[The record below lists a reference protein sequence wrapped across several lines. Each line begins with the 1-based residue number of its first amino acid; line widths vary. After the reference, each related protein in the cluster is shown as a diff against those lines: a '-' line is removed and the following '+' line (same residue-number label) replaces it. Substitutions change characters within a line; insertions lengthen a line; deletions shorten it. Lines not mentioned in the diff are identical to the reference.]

1 MKKNRLARLGTG
13 VGAIALSLLVAGCA
27 AEGPADGSLPAAGLP
42 DGSVEARDIAIV
54 YANRA
59 NSSGDLSVAT
69 PYIEA
74 AARGECYLVGV
85 SADGKPQAFAGTFE
99 LSEENG
105 RRRDAEIQKNIESVI
120 GLNWSAQ
127 TEESDLFSALCAA
140 NSRLAEGN
148 PDVPNLL
155 IVIDSGISTAGPVN
169 FTEEATREALLEPE
183 ALIATLRESGDLA
196 KFENIDEVVWFGL
209 GDTSGAQS
217 DSEVA
222 PNEGT
227 KAALKIFYRTLFES
241 AGVELGDDQ
250 EVFRAGSGAA
260 PAEGLPGVTV
270 VDMPRIP
277 LDENGNPVRLGDNVE
292 FDELKSDGAI
302 AFAYDSDALADE
314 AAARDALKDH
324 INQLIDFPTLK
335 VVVNGYTDTAGDA
348 SYNLDLSQRRAN
360 TVKALMVD
368 AGVPESQITAVGMG
382 EDATYETDE
391 QNRRVE
397 IVLG

>member
-1 MKKNRLARLGTG
+1 M
-13 VGAIALSLLVAGCA
+13 ALCLLVAGCA
-27 AEGPADGSLPAAGLP
+27 AEDSVEGSLSATGLSDGSTG
-42 DGSVEARDIAIV
+42 ARDIAIV

-59 NSSGDLSVAT
+59 NSSGDLSVAA

-74 AARGECYLVGV
+74 AARNECYLVGV
-85 SADGKPQAFAGTFE
+85 SADGNPQSFSGTFE

-105 RRRDAEIQKNIESVI
+105 RRRDAEIQKNIDSVM

-127 TEESDLFSALCAA
+127 TEESNLFAALCTA
-140 NSRLAEGN
+140 NSRLAEGS
-148 PDVPNLL
+148 PDIPNLL
-155 IVIDSGISTAGPVN
+155 IVIDSGISTAGPIN
-169 FTEEATREALLEPE
+169 FTEEAAREALLEPE
-183 ALIATLRESGDLA
+183 ALITTLRENGDLA

-227 KAALKIFYRTLFES
+227 KAALKIFYRTLFEA
-241 AGVELGDDQ
+241 AGVSLGDDG

-277 LDENGNPVRLGDNVE
+277 LDESGNPVRLGDNVE

-302 AFAYDSDALADE
+302 AFDYDSDALADE
-314 AAARDALKDH
+314 SAAREALKDH
-324 INQLIDFPTLK
+324 INQLIDFPTLT

-348 SYNLDLSQRRAN
+348 SYNLDLSQRRAD

-368 AGVPESQITAVGMG
+368 AGVLENQITAVGMG

>member
-1 MKKNRLARLGTG
+1 MSKSRLIRLVTG
-13 VGAIALSLLVAGCA
+13 IEAMALSLLVAGCA
-27 AEGPADGSLPAAGLP
+27 VEAPTSGSLPAT
-42 DGSVEARDIAIV
+42 GSTDESIGARDIAIV
-54 YANRA
+54 YANRT
-59 NSSGDLSVAT
+59 NSSGDLSVAA

-74 AARGECYLVGV
+74 AARNECYLVGV
-85 SADGKPQAFAGTFE
+85 SADGNPQSFSDTFE
-99 LSEENG
+99 LREENG
-105 RRRDAEIQKNIESVI
+105 RRRDAEIRRNIESVI

-127 TEESDLFSALCAA
+127 VEESNLFSALCVA
-140 NSRLAEGN
+140 NNRLAEGS
-148 PDVPNLL
+148 PDIPNLL
-155 IVIDSGISTAGPVN
+155 IVIDSGISTTGPID
-169 FTEEATREALLEPE
+169 FTEKATCEALLEPE
-183 ALIATLRESGDLA
+183 ALITALRENGDLA

-209 GDTSGAQS
+209 GETSGAQS

-227 KAALKIFYRTLFES
+227 KAALKILYRTLFEA
-241 AGVELGDDQ
+241 AGVELGDNG
-250 EVFRAGSGAA
+250 EVFRAGSGAV

-292 FDELKSDGAI
+292 FDELKSNGAI
-302 AFAYDSDALADE
+302 AFAHDSDVLTDE
-314 AAARDALKDH
+314 AAAREILKDH
-324 INQLIDFPTLK
+324 INQLIDFPSLT
-335 VVVNGYTDTAGDA
+335 VAINGYTDTVGDE

-360 TVKALMVD
+360 TVKALMVE

-382 EDATYETDE
+382 EDSTYETDE

>member
-1 MKKNRLARLGTG
+1 MKKNRLARLGAG

-27 AEGPADGSLPAAGLP
+27 AEGPADGSLPATGLP

-59 NSSGDLSVAT
+59 NSSGDLSVAA

-85 SADGKPQAFAGTFE
+85 SADGKPQAFAGAFE
-99 LSEENG
+99 LNEENG
-105 RRRDAEIQKNIESVI
+105 RRRDAEVQKNIESVI

-140 NSRLAEGN
+140 NSRLAGGN

-227 KAALKIFYRTLFES
+227 KAALKIFYRTLFEA

-250 EVFRAGSGAA
+250 EVFRAGSGFA

-302 AFAYDSDALADE
+302 KFDYDSDALADE
-314 AAARDALKDH
+314 SAAREALKDH

>member
-1 MKKNRLARLGTG
+1 MSKSRLIRLVTG
-13 VGAIALSLLVAGCA
+13 IEAMALSLLVAGCA
-27 AEGPADGSLPAAGLP
+27 VEAPTSGSLPAT
-42 DGSVEARDIAIV
+42 GSADESIGARDIAIV
-54 YANRA
+54 YANRT
-59 NSSGDLSVAT
+59 NSSGDLSVAA

-74 AARGECYLVGV
+74 AARNECYLVGV
-85 SADGKPQAFAGTFE
+85 SADGNPQSFSDTFE
-99 LSEENG
+99 LREENG
-105 RRRDAEIQKNIESVI
+105 RRRDAEIRRNIESVI

-127 TEESDLFSALCAA
+127 VEESNLFSALCVA
-140 NSRLAEGN
+140 NNRLAEGS
-148 PDVPNLL
+148 PDIPNLL
-155 IVIDSGISTAGPVN
+155 IVIDSGISTTGPID
-169 FTEEATREALLEPE
+169 FTEKATCEALLEPE
-183 ALIATLRESGDLA
+183 ALITALRENGDLA

-209 GDTSGAQS
+209 GETSGAQS

-227 KAALKIFYRTLFES
+227 KAALKILYRTLFEA
-241 AGVELGDDQ
+241 AGVELGDNG
-250 EVFRAGSGAA
+250 EVFRAGSGAV

-292 FDELKSDGAI
+292 FDELKSNGAI
-302 AFAYDSDALADE
+302 AFAHDSDVLTDE
-314 AAARDALKDH
+314 AAAREILKDH
-324 INQLIDFPTLK
+324 INQLIDFPSLT
-335 VVVNGYTDTAGDA
+335 VAINGYTDTVGDE

-360 TVKALMVD
+360 TVKALMVE

-382 EDATYETDE
+382 EDSTYETDE